1 MVQSDNK
8 TDYESIFLTGE
19 AGSTGNQ
26 HYLEIPSPDA
36 EIEEQNAFVLEDN
49 GRVSNLEI
57 SATHPTY
64 IVVRSVALAQIQLE
78 LGDEGIVTFFTETN
92 PNFDGDAEL
101 EDFTTETQQYV
112 IDGFEEFG
120 DFDSPVFAT
129 GAQGAI
135 QVELIEVLE
144 DSPAN
149 YQSTV
154 NLTLHEHR
162 I

>member
-1 MVQSDNK
+1 MVQSENR
-8 TDYESIFLTGE
+8 TDYESIFLSGE
-19 AGSTGNQ
+19 AGSTANQ
-26 HYLEIPSPDA
+26 QYLEIPSPDA

-49 GRVSNLEI
+49 GRVSNLAL
-57 SATHPTY
+57 SATHPTL

-78 LGDEGIVTFFTETN
+78 LGEEAIATFFTETN
-92 PNFDGDAEL
+92 PTFDGGLEV

-120 DFDSPVFAT
+120 GFDSPVFAT
-129 GAQGAI
+129 GAQSAI